1 MLPSDESRIIEE
13 AKLAYSPIGKVFW
26 KQTKTTE
33 EQGKKTNWSNWRA
46 WKTIS

>member
-1 MLPSDESRIIEE
+1 MLPSDENRIIEE

-33 EQGKKTNWSNWRA
+33 EQRKKNKLKQLKSMENN
-46 WKTIS
+46 